1 MVSGGTYSANPAWL
15 HDNYVARQHH
25 FSIFFRTAGHYDCIS
40 ALVKLNYRNKSIL
53 LEISCVLK
61 TIISPQDHQ
70 LRVKHH
76 SHTVGSASVCDVTG
90 LSEPTG
96 TQISHPHTGTSPD
109 SLEGPMGYSWL
120 IVLSHGTHE
129 TQPCEPDRQ
138 SPLAHGLI
146 STGQSPKERHFH
158 R

>member
-15 HDNYVARQHH
+15 HDNYEAKQHH
-25 FSIFFRTAGHYDCIS
+25 FSICFRTASHYDCSS
-40 ALVKLNYRNKSIL
+40 ALVELKYINKSIL

-76 SHTVGSASVCDVTG
+76 SHATGYAPVYDVTG

-96 TQISHPHTGTSPD
+96 SQLSHLHTGTSPD
-109 SLEGPMGYSWL
+109 SLGGPMDYS
-120 IVLSHGTHE
+120 
-129 TQPCEPDRQ
+129 
-138 SPLAHGLI
+138 
-146 STGQSPKERHFH
+146 
-158 R
+158 